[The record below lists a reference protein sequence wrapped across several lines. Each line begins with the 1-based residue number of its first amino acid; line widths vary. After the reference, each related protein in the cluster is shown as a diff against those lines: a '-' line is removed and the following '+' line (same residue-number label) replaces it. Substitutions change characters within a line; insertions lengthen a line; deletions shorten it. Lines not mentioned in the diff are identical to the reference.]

1 MSQVIP
7 EGWAL
12 AKLDEL
18 ISYEGVISDGDWVE
32 SKDQDP
38 EGSIRL
44 IQLAD
49 IGDGEFLNKSN
60 RFMNI
65 ASAQR
70 LNCTLLKE
78 NDVLIAR
85 MPDPLGR
92 ACLFPKIEN
101 EAVTVVDVC
110 LIRLDDRA
118 GISPKVLMHWI
129 NSSVIRN
136 VIALEATGTTRKRI
150 TRKKLSHFDFPL
162 PPLAEQKVI
171 ADKLDELLA
180 QVESTKARLDAIPA
194 ILKSFRQSLL
204 AAAVSGKLTEEWR
217 GDNGCEITQSDIQQA
232 FNRGWEAE
240 KLREYELKGKSP
252 KNDSWKNKLPQ
263 PYLPTP
269 EEQKLFDDIPSEW
282 EFVSVNQLTRF
293 VKDGPHFSPKY
304 SESGVPFISGRNIT
318 INGVDFTSAKYI
330 SEDLHIELSKR
341 CKPELGDIL
350 LTKGGTT
357 GTACVNKYDFDFNVW
372 VHVAVL
378 RVTDEN
384 IVNPEYLSL
393 AFNSPD
399 VYSQSQSYTHGVANR
414 DLGLKRMIKIC
425 FPIPHIKEQTEIVR
439 RVEDLFAFA
448 DKVEAQVNAA
458 QTRVNNLTQSIL
470 AKAFRGEL
478 TQEWRAANLELI
490 SGKNSAEALLARIKS
505 EREAIKKQPKPERS
519 AVKKKTGSS
528 MSKQMI
534 KVVEAL
540 KDAGKPLSSQ
550 QLLAALNS

>member
-1 MSQVIP
+1 MNRAAEPVRHSR
-7 EGWAL
+7 EGGNPLPQGWICAQ
-12 AKLDEL
+12 
-18 ISYEGVISDGDWVE
+18 ISDVALKGEQRNPHPDKAFTYV
-32 SKDQDP
+32 DI
-38 EGSIRL
+38 GSIDRERK
-44 IQLAD
+44 IIFEPQQLMGKDAPSRARKV
-49 IGDGEFLNKSN
+49 ITCGDVLVSLTRPNLNAVALVAKEYDGQ
-60 RFMNI
+60 I
-65 ASAQR
+65 ASTGFEVIKPTIVDSRFVFALVRSKHFIDAISGSVQGA
-70 LNCTLLKE
+70 LYPAAKSS
-78 NDVLIAR
+78 DVQ
-85 MPDPLGR
+85 GYE
-92 ACLFPKIEN
+92 F
-101 EAVTVVDVC
+101 
-110 LIRLDDRA
+110 
-118 GISPKVLMHWI
+118 S
-129 NSSVIRN
+129 
-136 VIALEATGTTRKRI
+136 
-150 TRKKLSHFDFPL
+150 L

-180 QVESTKARLDAIPA
+180 LVESTKARLDAIPA
-194 ILKSFRQSLL
+194 ILKSFRQSVL

-232 FNRGWEAE
+232 FNRGWETE

-269 EEQKLFDDIPSEW
+269 EEQKLFNDIPSEW

-439 RVEDLFAFA
+439 RVEELFAFA

-458 QTRVNNLTQSIL
+458 QQRVNNLTQSIL

-478 TQEWRAANLELI
+478 TADWRAANPELI
-490 SGKNSAEALLARIKS
+490 SGDNSASALLKRIKA
-505 EREAIKKQPKPERS
+505 EREALAKATQTAKTKPIKN
-519 AVKKKTGSS
+519 A
-528 MSKQMI
+528 
-534 KVVEAL
+534 
-540 KDAGKPLSSQ
+540 
-550 QLLAALNS
+550 NSRKNT